1 MRQIDEPIGA
11 MLHFIGQV
19 ARSTHPLQHDA
30 KDLLRG
36 LHAEKYLEEPVR
48 TQRVHLLG
56 HPHLQGTLLED
67 GEHTVT
73 VRWDQ
78 GKVKRCRRA
87 LVQKIS
93 ILS

>member
-19 ARSTHPLQHDA
+19 ARSTHPLQA
-30 KDLLRG
+30 QAEALLRG
-36 LHAEKYLEEPVR
+36 LHAEKYLEEPSQ

-56 HPHLQGTLLED
+56 HPHLQGTILED
-67 GEHTVT
+67 GNHTVT

-78 GKVKRCRRA
+78 GLVKRCRRA

-93 ILS
+93 TLS